1 MPCQGIF
8 TDVKVHP
15 VVEKKSLFFRESK
28 KDSYGY
34 VTEEINLHLERYK
47 NYKKFYEPSDGLNY

>member
-1 MPCQGIF
+1 M
-8 TDVKVHP
+8 KVHP
-15 VVEKKSLFFRESK
+15 VVEKKSLFFKESK

-47 NYKKFYEPSDGLNY
+47 NYKKFYESSDGLNY